1 MSNKVSEGKICRSI
15 IDRHD
20 VMKNQILNAVL
31 EQLSEGTSHDEKVSL
46 QNAVAHVFDV
56 HTNGLLTNV
65 SKQFAG

>member
-20 VMKNQILNAVL
+20 VMKNQILSALL
-31 EQLSEGTSHDEKVSL
+31 EGLSTATSYDEKVAL
-46 QNAVAHVFDV
+46 QNAITGVFDI